1 VKGNFRHICPKKAM
15 FEDNYHPAQPKAA
28 IVLREIEYRRRTNTE
43 AEPMSNYQCYP
54 RAQYGSVKAQYSLRL
69 QYAVGMYR
77 ELLKRSGNRFE
88 AATEA
93 ATVYD
98 VNYDKLMRIARKAI

>member
-1 VKGNFRHICPKKAM
+1 M
-15 FEDNYHPAQPKAA
+15 FEDTYQPAQPKSA
-28 IVLREIEYRRRTNTE
+28 IILREIQYQRRTNAE
-43 AEPMSNYQCYP
+43 AEPLTNEQCYP
-54 RAQYGSVKAQYSLRL
+54 RAQHNSVKAQYSLRL
-69 QYAVGMYR
+69 QFAVQMYR

>member
-1 VKGNFRHICPKKAM
+1 M
-15 FEDNYHPAQPKAA
+15 FEDTYQPAQPKSV
-28 IVLREIEYRRRTNTE
+28 IILREIEYQRRTNAE
-43 AEPMSNYQCYP
+43 AEPLTNEQCYP
-54 RAQYGSVKAQYSLRL
+54 RAHHNSVKAQYSLRL
-69 QYAVGMYR
+69 QYAVQMYR

>member
-1 VKGNFRHICPKKAM
+1 M
-15 FEDNYHPAQPKAA
+15 FEDTYQPAQPKSA
-28 IVLREIEYRRRTNTE
+28 IILREIQYQRRTNAE
-43 AEPMSNYQCYP
+43 AEPLTNEQCYP
-54 RAQYGSVKAQYSLRL
+54 RAQHNSVKAQYSLRL
-69 QYAVGMYR
+69 QFAVHMYR